1 MHSGKKEEHQGRNVV
16 KKKNEQ
22 KEGNYKE
29 NEKNKHAVRE
39 RSKDRETAQYEKGR
53 ALRSVY
59 TDARTRNQDIGVE
72 TQTAVTREPAACPC
86 CWLGM
91 RTEGG
96 LTVNFL

>member
-16 KKKNEQ
+16 KKKMNKR
-22 KEGNYKE
+22 KETTKKMRK
-29 NEKNKHAVRE
+29 KNKQRGKEARTE
-39 RSKDRETAQYEKGR
+39 RQHNM
-53 ALRSVY
+53 RSVY
-59 TDARTRNQDIGVE
+59 TDARTRNQDIGGE